1 MFVVSSGF
9 LTVNSDGFVYI
20 LVEEVCEF
28 FDLDVNVSINI
39 GNVYV
44 YKFWFYGFLFFMRIY
59 GLKFFLYI
67 CIIII
72 YVNFE
77 IEFFWYRIV
86 FSNSS

>member
-9 LTVNSDGFVYI
+9 LTVNFDGFVYI

-44 YKFWFYGFLFFMRIY
+44 YKFWFYGFFMRIY

-77 IEFFWYRIV
+77 MEFFWYRIV